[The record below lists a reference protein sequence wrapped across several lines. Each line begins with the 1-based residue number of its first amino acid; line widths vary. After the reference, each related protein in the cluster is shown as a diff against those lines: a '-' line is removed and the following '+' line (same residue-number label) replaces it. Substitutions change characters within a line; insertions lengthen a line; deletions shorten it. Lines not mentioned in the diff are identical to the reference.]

1 MSTPPSGSAARRPP
15 APDGAGE
22 GLRTVVIALL
32 ANLGIAVAK
41 LIAAVLT
48 RSSAMLAEV
57 FHSSADT
64 GNQLLLLLANR
75 RAGRPPEPG
84 YPIGHGREAYFWA
97 LIASLGMFFTGALL
111 SIGEGISQLLH
122 PTEVGSL
129 AVAYAVLG
137 VSLCLDGLSLLRA
150 YRQLRREAAT
160 LDRDFLEHLDVTSDP
175 VGRAVFAEDAVS
187 VVGNVLAAAGIA
199 LHQLT
204 GSAVPDAVAALLIG
218 LSLGVVAIELARRNR
233 DFLIGRE
240 AAPATR
246 ARVAEL
252 IARQAGVA
260 RVGELLVMYVGPRRL
275 WVLANVDLDRGL
287 DSTAVDRV
295 VGQVASTVHT
305 ELPAVVRVD
314 VVPHAAPCPG
324 PG

>member
-1 MSTPPSGSAARRPP
+1 MSTRRSGSAAPRP
-15 APDGAGE
+15 APADAGGE

-75 RAGRPPEPG
+75 RAGGPPEPG
-84 YPIGHGREAYFWA
+84 YPIGHGREAYFWS
-97 LIASLGMFFTGALL
+97 LIASLGMFFTGSLL

-122 PTEVGSL
+122 PSEVGSL
-129 AVAYAVLG
+129 SIAYAVLG
-137 VSLCLDGLSLLRA
+137 VSLCLDGMSLVRA
-150 YRQLRREAAT
+150 YRQLRREANT
-160 LDRDFLEHLDVTSDP
+160 LERDFLEHLDVTSDP

-204 GSAVPDAVAALLIG
+204 GSAVPDAAAALLIG
-218 LSLGVVAIELARRNR
+218 VSLGVVAVELARRNR

-240 AAPATR
+240 AAPAMR
-246 ARVAEL
+246 SRVASL
-252 IARQAGVA
+252 IARQAGVV

-275 WVLANVDLDRGL
+275 WVLARVDVDRGL
-287 DSTAVDRV
+287 DGTAIGRV
-295 VGQVASTVHT
+295 VDEVAHTVST
-305 ELPAVVRVD
+305 EMPAVVRVD
-314 VVPHAAPCPG
+314 VVPRAAT
-324 PG
+324 